1 MRQGKFFEIEIA
13 APAAGEAPALAAE
26 MAHRLLANP
35 VIESYR
41 VEVVTSRASAP
52 STGASGVCAG
62 TNRSMARFCG
72 ADSWGSATWNGA
84 DSSRVRWAPN
94 GAVRRRFAG
103 RPRWA
108 RQAQALRG
116 ERADM
121 KVAVAVFPGSNCD
134 HDAYHAL
141 KHVIGCDVAFVW
153 HKAADLGGADAVVL
167 PGGFSY
173 GDYLR
178 SGAIARFSPIM
189 TRVAEFAAA
198 GGPVLGICNGFQVLL
213 EAGLL
218 PGGMRRNRGLRF
230 LCEQVHLRV
239 ERTDTP
245 FTGRAR
251 AGQVLQMPIAHG
263 EGETTTPPRPAWSS
277 SRPRAGSCSA
287 TRRRTAAWTSAGT

>member
-1 MRQGKFFEIEIA
+1 
-13 APAAGEAPALAAE
+13 
-26 MAHRLLANP
+26 
-35 VIESYR
+35 
-41 VEVVTSRASAP
+41 
-52 STGASGVCAG
+52 
-62 TNRSMARFCG
+62 
-72 ADSWGSATWNGA
+72 
-84 DSSRVRWAPN
+84 
-94 GAVRRRFAG
+94 
-103 RPRWA
+103 
-108 RQAQALRG
+108 
-116 ERADM
+116 M

-141 KHVIGCDVAFVW
+141 KHVIGCDAAFVW

-263 EGETTTPPRPAWSS
+263 EGNYYAAPASLEQLEAEGRIVFRYTAPDGRLDERWNVN
-277 SRPRAGSCSA
+277 GS
-287 TRRRTAAWTSAGT
+287 TAAIAGISNAQGNVVGLMPHPERACEAALGSADGRVVLESLVDACAAKAAAEPRDGAAEGAEPRDGAAPTAAGNGGAAARGGAARPGAG